1 MTSVPWFAYPRV
13 VSEPFAEVVRRKT
26 QIGNKRVT
34 YQSRGRRYT
43 FYWYKRTHR
52 LAVKVH
58 PMPPRNR
65 VVEALAATLKQEPWN
80 CPFCHVAFKRK
91 GKQKFCTKAHAAQ
104 FRKRRWLRRR
114 RKAALAKGLYTPPP
128 KKRRRNMRR
137 SSGGITAT
145 YK

>member
-1 MTSVPWFAYPRV
+1 

-65 VVEALAATLKQEPWN
+65 VVEDLAAKLKQEPWN
-80 CPFCHVAFKRK
+80 CPLCHVAFKRK

-114 RKAALAKGLYTPPP
+114 RKAALARGLYSLTPPP
-128 KKRRRNMRR
+128 KKRRRHTRR
-137 SSGGITAT
+137 SSGGTTAAF
-145 YK
+145 K